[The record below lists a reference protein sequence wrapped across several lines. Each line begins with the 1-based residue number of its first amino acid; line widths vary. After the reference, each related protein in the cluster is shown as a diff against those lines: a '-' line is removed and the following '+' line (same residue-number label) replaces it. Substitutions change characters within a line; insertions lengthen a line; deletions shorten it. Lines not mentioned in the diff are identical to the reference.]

1 MSHTLIPPHQT
12 SARGV
17 FLKFAFVLDDP
28 LNSIYVVPP
37 VHKKHFE
44 GPTVLERNTK
54 SVRFGNSR
62 REKPLFVTG
71 RDLQPN

>member
-28 LNSIYVVPP
+28 YLCSAISQEALI
-37 VHKKHFE
+37 FE

-71 RDLQPN
+71 RDLQQN

>member
-37 VHKKHFE
+37 VHKKHLYLRPDSF
-44 GPTVLERNTK
+44 
-54 SVRFGNSR
+54 
-62 REKPLFVTG
+62 REKH
-71 RDLQPN
+71 QISKIWQQ